1 MKYTIYTDGACSGNP
16 GPGGYAAVIVICGKI
31 YLAIKGGKKET
42 TNNQME
48 LMAIVRGLKHLI
60 KDPML
65 KGGEIIVKSDSA
77 YCINSINNYYVNCW
91 MKNGWKTKNGCSV
104 KNLELWKELM
114 DLKENN
120 KKKWKIKFEK
130 VPGHSG
136 IYFNEVV
143 DKMAKEAIEKVR

>member
-16 GPGGYAAVIVICGKI
+16 GPGGYAAAVVIEGKI
-31 YLAIKGGKKET
+31 YLAIRGGKKET
-42 TNNQME
+42 TNNHME
-48 LMAIVRGLKHLI
+48 LMAIVRGLKHVI
-60 KDPML
+60 KDPNL

-91 MKNGWKTKNGCSV
+91 MKNGWKTKDGCEV

-136 IYFNEVV
+136 VYFNEVV